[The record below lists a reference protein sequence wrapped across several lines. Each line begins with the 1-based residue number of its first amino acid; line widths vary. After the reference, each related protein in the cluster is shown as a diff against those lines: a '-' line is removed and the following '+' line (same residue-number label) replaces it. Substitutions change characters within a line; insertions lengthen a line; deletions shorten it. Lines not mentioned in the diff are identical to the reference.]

1 MSERD
6 SVALVELAGLI
17 ARRMRALREA
27 RGWSLTTL
35 GREAGLSKTIVATI
49 ESGNGNPSLETLL
62 RLADALGITLGSL
75 IATEQ
80 RPGAQAVRLEDAEF
94 VASESGLRSRSLWSD
109 GRDRRVETL
118 ELLIEAGVEY
128 RAAPHPPGTEEIVV
142 CLSGSLEVGPEG
154 ETVPLQP
161 RDAVHFPADQRHRY
175 RSDTGGVALCLMT
188 FRGSGS

>member
-6 SVALVELAGLI
+6 SIALVELAGLI
-17 ARRMRALREA
+17 ARRIRALREA

-75 IATEQ
+75 IAAEQ
-80 RPGAQAVRLEDAEF
+80 RPGAQVVRLDDAEF

-109 GRDRRVETL
+109 GRDRRVEAL

-128 RAAPHPPGTEEIVV
+128 RATPHPSGTEEIVV

-154 ETVPLQP
+154 KTVVLEP
-161 RDAVHFPADQRHRY
+161 RDAVHFPADQRHCY
-175 RSDTGGVALCLMT
+175 RSDTGCVALCLMT
-188 FRGSGS
+188 LRGAGS